1 MPIDPNIDVLKAL
14 ADQIAADDAV
24 EDEAYEATITQLNTD
39 VAALIAERDALLA
52 ERATTIAD
60 LITARDLLD
69 ARITALGG

>member
-1 MPIDPNIDVLKAL
+1 MPVDPNIDILKAL

-24 EDEAYEATITQLNTD
+24 EDAAYEATIAQAVAD
-39 VAALIAERDALLA
+39 IAALTTERDDLLT